1 MYLNSRMNAGPNSWQ
16 VIIYNKVLSIF
27 NMGNNQ
33 LYWANFL
40 LTLIQ
45 AKLLLWNVWQFCIWI
60 SCTHGQKQMNVKQDS
75 SCFHLTYVFPPS
87 LLNKDLAKSTMV
99 RVCRK
104 NTWKTKISWE
114 SIKKNAIF
122 IQLDIYINPGLG
134 GRKLSFF
141 TPD

>member
-1 MYLNSRMNAGPNSWQ
+1 
-16 VIIYNKVLSIF
+16 
-27 NMGNNQ
+27 
-33 LYWANFL
+33 
-40 LTLIQ
+40 
-45 AKLLLWNVWQFCIWI
+45 
-60 SCTHGQKQMNVKQDS
+60 MNVKQDS
-75 SCFHLTYVFPPS
+75 SCFHLTYAFPPS
-87 LLNKDLAKSTMV
+87 LLNKDLAKSTMD